1 MNYGVKLKTAY
12 CLAGYFVGNIFGIND
27 SWNDNEN
34 DKVFLSKEQVLKL
47 FEDFEIVYFKEID
60 NDGESAVGEEKH
72 WHYFNIIARKME

>member
-1 MNYGVKLKTAY
+1 MNYGVRLKTAY

-27 SWNDNEN
+27 SWKDSKN

-60 NDGESAVGEEKH
+60 KDGESAVGEEKH
-72 WHYFNIIARKME
+72 WHYFNIIARKK